1 MDFRQTIEEHLG
13 IKAKNEFLPMQP
25 GDVKERYADI
35 GELRDKSSTTIDQG
49 VKQVVEWYVAS
60 YHKN

>member
-1 MDFRQTIEEHLG
+1 MDFTQTIEEHLG

-35 GELRDKSSTTIDQG
+35 GELTEYGITIRPLVRNFRPQML
-49 VKQVVEWYVAS
+49 E
-60 YHKN
+60 